1 MDMDKDEYIAALH
14 DEIRRM
20 EHRLK
25 ATVTVRDQFAM
36 AALAGLTTQQS
47 MTYSLSYAAKMSY
60 EYADAMLKERET
72 TNGHG

>member
-1 MDMDKDEYIAALH
+1 MDMDKDEHIAALY

-25 ATVTVRDQFAM
+25 ATMTMRDQFAM
-36 AALAGLTTQQS
+36 AALTGLTTHNA
-47 MTYSLSYAAKMSY
+47 MTNSANYAAKMSY